1 MPNSETAS
9 IREHHSINLVTNNK
23 DDSCSANIYKD
34 PCINL
39 TSLTFEMNKSSHD
52 TKLLNKALY

>member
-23 DDSCSANIYKD
+23 DDCSGNIYKD

-39 TSLTFEMNKSSHD
+39 TSQTFEMNKSSHD
-52 TKLLNKALY
+52 TKPLNKALY